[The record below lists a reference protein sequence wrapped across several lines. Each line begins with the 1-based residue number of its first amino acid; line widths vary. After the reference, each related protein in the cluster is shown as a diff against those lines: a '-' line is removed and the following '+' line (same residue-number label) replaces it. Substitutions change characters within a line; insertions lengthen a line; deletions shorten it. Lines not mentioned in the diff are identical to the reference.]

1 MYLKKN
7 NWVQQ
12 LNAMF
17 FKTQWKDSVYFYS
30 TFQRPFEKRSGG
42 TQNIQCFLQHFS
54 YSFQIPAKGYSA
66 FTKAKG
72 TVFKCDGKDTVYFTS
87 LFKAREGEND
97 QIVT

>member
-1 MYLKKN
+1 MGTTKN
-7 NWVQQ
+7 YNVSQGPVKG
-12 LNAMF
+12 F
-17 FKTQWKDSVYFYS
+17 SVFYN
-30 TFQRPFEKRSGG
+30 TFQGTFENPSGG
-42 TQNIQCFLQHFS
+42 TGFIQCVLQHFS

-97 QIVT
+97 ADCDLEN